1 MPKKK
6 TPAELRAEAQKLLDL
21 AKDEEKLRH
30 EQIGK
35 IVAKHSEEGFSKF
48 DLGSFK
54 SKVDNILNA

>member
-6 TPAELRAEAQKLLDL
+6 TPAELRAEAQKLLEM

-35 IVAKHSEEGFSKF
+35 IVAKHSQEEFSKF
-48 DLGSFK
+48 ELSSFK
-54 SKVDNILNA
+54 NKVNHILNT